1 MSLLPPNHDVANQK
15 LAARPGRAAARRGPV
30 TLLVADDHPIV
41 RQGLI
46 ALLKS
51 ERGFAVVGEAADG
64 PGTIRLAEQL
74 QPDVLVLDLMMP
86 TLNGLEVARRMARRS
101 PRTRIVV
108 LSMHSHETYVAEALL
123 AGATAYVVKDA
134 GAQELLAA
142 VWAAV
147 EGRRYLSPSISG
159 PALAAHLA
167 RGAADPFES
176 LTEREREVLHLTAE
190 GLSGAQ
196 VGQRLHI
203 SPRTVETHRAN
214 VMRKLGL
221 TNQRELV
228 RYALERGFLPGRPEN
243 T

>member
-1 MSLLPPNHDVANQK
+1 M
-15 LAARPGRAAARRGPV
+15 PV
-30 TLLVADDHPIV
+30 TLLVADDHAIV
-41 RQGLI
+41 RQGLT

-51 ERGFAVVGEAADG
+51 EPGFEVVGEAADG
-64 PGTIRLAEQL
+64 ASALRLAEQL

-86 TLNGLEVARRMARRS
+86 ILSGLEVARRLARRS

-108 LSMHSHETYVAEALL
+108 LSMHSHEAYVVEALA

-142 VWAAV
+142 VRAAV
-147 EGRRYLSPSISG
+147 QGRRYLSPSIAE
-159 PALAAHLA
+159 PALAAHLV
-167 RGAADPFES
+167 RGAADPFDS
-176 LTEREREVLHLTAE
+176 LTAREREVLHWTAE

-196 VGQRLHI
+196 VAQRLHI
-203 SPRTVETHRAN
+203 SPRTVETHRAH

-228 RYALERGFLPGRPEN
+228 RYALERGLFPRRPEN